1 MAESPFFEGRGDR
14 PEVYGCCQG
23 ELVRSAPLDSLRG
36 SVSWASSS
44 ECQWCSLGDLVVGT
58 DGWCSPVA
66 DMGDERPG
74 HSHADCYSGC
84 GVCAGQRWWGAL
96 RERSGFAGH
105 GGPGR
110 ARCQGYGARVGRS
123 GRLAASPR
131 GYGMMKE
138 ILRPSRAFRHPGRS
152 AAVGRWDH
160 LFGRGDAS
168 RRRCR
173 RCTTSY
179 RSVLLFRLRQT
190 RVDLWRAVAVP
201 GRSRSFAD
209 VRGTRRQARVVSVSA
224 ESGSSFVARAP
235 TGTPTCLFH
244 RPGTRPHRV
253 RQRFP
258 VCARAPP
265 VRCAPRSSPFGV
277 PR

>member
-1 MAESPFFEGRGDR
+1 M
-14 PEVYGCCQG
+14 
-23 ELVRSAPLDSLRG
+23 
-36 SVSWASSS
+36 SVV
-44 ECQWCSLGDLVVGT
+44 QLGDLVVGT

-84 GVCAGQRWWGAL
+84 GVYAGQRCWDL

-110 ARCQGYGARVGRS
+110 ARCQGYGAGVGRF
-123 GRLAASPR
+123 RSP
-131 GYGMMKE
+131 GCQPSWPGMMKE
-138 ILRPSRAFRHPGRS
+138 ILRAFPCVSPSRPVSSRRAMGSTCS
-152 AAVGRWDH
+152 AGVMHRAVVTDAARPPTAAWCSFVCDSPELTFGGRW
-160 LFGRGDAS
+160 
-168 RRRCR
+168 RC
-173 RCTTSY
+173 
-179 RSVLLFRLRQT
+179 
-190 RVDLWRAVAVP
+190 P
-201 GRSRSFAD
+201 GRSRSFTD

-224 ESGSSFVARAP
+224 ESGSSFVARTP

-244 RPGTRPHRV
+244 RSGTRPHRV
-253 RQRFP
+253 HQRVP

-265 VRCAPRSSPFGV
+265 VRWCAPRSSPFGV